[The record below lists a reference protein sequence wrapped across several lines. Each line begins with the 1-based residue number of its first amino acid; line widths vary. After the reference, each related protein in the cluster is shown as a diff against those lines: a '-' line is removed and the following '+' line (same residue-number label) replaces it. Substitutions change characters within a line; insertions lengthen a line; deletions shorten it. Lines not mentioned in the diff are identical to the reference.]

1 MAAHDLRNPIAAV
14 ESIAMIMEL
23 DDLSEETQDNL
34 NMMKASC
41 IKARTII
48 DEHPFRRR
56 RREDNQA

>member
-1 MAAHDLRNPIAAV
+1 LRNPIAAV